1 MAEARA
7 AIEFLALLIWLLLA
21 GTAAVVAPF
30 AVVSLGA
37 GIAALAAFGGTAASV
52 LYIVLDAPDWAGW
65 AQLGL
70 ALLGILGATLAA
82 AWLSDDRVIS
92 GSAAEGLMAGAV
104 GVQLPFFF
112 AVTFV
117 TLLIAFQVT
126 DPVV

>member
-1 MAEARA
+1 M
-7 AIEFLALLIWLLLA
+7 EFLALVIWLLLA

-37 GIAALAAFGGTAASV
+37 GIAALAAFGGTAACV
-52 LYIVLDAPDWAGW
+52 LYIVLDAPEWAGW
-65 AQLGL
+65 VQFGL
-70 ALLGILGATLAA
+70 ALLGIFGATLAA
-82 AWLSDDRVIS
+82 MWLSDDRVIS

-104 GVQLPFFF
+104 GLQLPFFF

-117 TLLIAFQVT
+117 TMLIALQAT